1 MKKIRNLLAAL
12 MVVLQ
17 LIILQPWAV
26 YVWGAALTEPVI
38 ESQAAVLMDGDTGEI
53 LYEKNGT
60 EQHYCDKCGER
71 RACSDRSGNEK
82 RADTL

>member
-1 MKKIRNLLAAL
+1 MKKIRNLLTAV

-38 ESQAAVLMDGDTGEI
+38 ESQAAVLMDGDTG
-53 LYEKNGT
+53 
-60 EQHYCDKCGER
+60 
-71 RACSDRSGNEK
+71 
-82 RADTL
+82 